1 MKLSYAQYM
10 KSPEITC
17 LGSWCLLH
25 GPEQHLKRE
34 ALARM
39 RQEAAGGEQA
49 GSLPYQ
55 EGLSWEV
62 LEGPEVSARELL
74 NRCQTGALFGGAR
87 VIVVEEA
94 ERMEPREQEMLA
106 KGVGP
111 LPPGVAVMLVTGEGA
126 ERRQA
131 AAVRGALR
139 RAIEQKGVA
148 VECEALKVREAT
160 AWAIARAKQAG
171 KRLEPAA
178 ARKLV
183 EQKIG
188 ARLGEIEAEI
198 EKLSLFVGERE
209 AIGTSDVDEVT
220 PRLLEEDIFRLLD
233 AVGRRSGGHAVSM
246 LRGLLQEGREQPLR
260 VLAML
265 AQAIRLIW
273 QTKLLVERGW
283 RPGGEVDKETAL
295 LLPADERK
303 NALVQFGRR
312 PWLAGQTARQANAFS
327 WHELRRAMQ
336 ALRSCD
342 LAIKGIRGKISDPAL
357 ALELLVVQ
365 LCTDLEMPVW
375 EAR

>member
-87 VIVVEEA
+87 VIVVQEA
-94 ERMEPREQEMLA
+94 DQIEGGEQETLA
-106 KGVGP
+106 KAVGP
-111 LPPGVAVMLVTGEGA
+111 LSPGVAVMLVTGEG
-126 ERRQA
+126 
-131 AAVRGALR
+131 RGRDLRARLR
-139 RAIEQKGVA
+139 RAIEQKGLA

-198 EKLSLFVGERE
+198 EKLRSFVGDEQ
-209 AIGTSDVDEVT
+209 AITTSDVDEVT

-233 AVGRRSGGHAVSM
+233 AVGRRSAGHAVSI

-273 QTKLLVERGW
+273 QTKLLAERGW
-283 RPGGEVDKETAL
+283 RPGREVEEETAR
-295 LLPADERK
+295 LLPEDERK

-312 PWLAGQTARQANAFS
+312 PWLAGQTARQASAFS
-327 WHELRRAMQ
+327 WAQLRRAVE
-336 ALRSCD
+336 ALKGCD
-342 LAIKGIRGKISDPAL
+342 LAMKGIRGKIGDPAL
-357 ALELLVVQ
+357 ALELVVVQ
-365 LCTDLEMPVW
+365 LCADLEMPVW
-375 EAR
+375 EGR